1 MSRVLVI
8 GDTHFPAVLDGYL
21 QFVKDVKKEYK
32 CDTVVHIG
40 DVIDHHCIS
49 FHSKHPDHPGAVA
62 EYKQAVEQIKEWK
75 SAFKNMTITVG
86 NHDERVRRIAGD
98 AGIPD
103 FYLKTY
109 EEIYNTPT
117 WNWVKSCVH
126 DNVFYYHGMGG
137 TGMFPAFNTAKAMGI
152 SVVAGHHHSCA
163 GINWQVSPLSALF
176 GMNVGCG
183 VDRKSLAMKYGEDHI
198 RKPVISCGVV
208 VDGAPYLE
216 LMKL

>member
-32 CDTVVHIG
+32 CDKVIHIG

-49 FHSKHPDHPGAVA
+49 FHTKHPDHPGAVS
-62 EYKQAVEQIKEWK
+62 EYNQAMECIKEWK
-75 SAFKNMTITVG
+75 ASFKNMVVTIG
-86 NHDERVRRIAGD
+86 NHDDRVRRLAGD

-103 FYLKTY
+103 FYIRSFN
-109 EEIYNTPT
+109 EIYNTS
-117 WNWVKSCVH
+117 WHWVKNHTV
-126 DNVFYYHGMGG
+126 DNVFYYHGVGG
-137 TGMFPAFNTAKAMGI
+137 GGLYPAFNTAKGMGI

-163 GINWQVSPLSALF
+163 GINWQVSPMHSLF

-183 VDRKSLAMKYGEDHI
+183 VDRKHLAMKYGEDHI
-198 RKPVISCGVV
+198 KKPVISCGVV
-208 VDGAPYLE
+208 IDGKPYMEMMSL
-216 LMKL
+216 